1 MRIYIMRHGE
11 TDWNKA
17 FKLQG
22 QTNTELN
29 ENGRHLAR
37 LTAEGLKDTRF
48 DYAFSSPLN
57 RAYETAKIVLNGSPV
72 EIVKDNRLLEVS
84 FGEYEGTVGYDR
96 APDSPIKKFFDKPEE
111 YIADKGAESFEEL
124 FERAG
129 SFLSEV
135 IFPLAKEA
143 PAANVLISGHGAL
156 NKALMAKLLS
166 TDLKDF
172 WGGAVQKN
180 CAVSIFEIN
189 GSEIFALDLA
199 KIYY

>member
-29 ENGRHLAR
+29 ENGRRLAR
-37 LTAEGLKDTRF
+37 LTADGLKDISF

-57 RAYETAKIVLNGSPV
+57 RAYETAGIVLKGSSV
-72 EIVKDNRLLEVS
+72 KIVKDVRLSEVA
-84 FGEYEGTVGYDR
+84 FGEYEGTVGYNR

-111 YIADKGAESFEEL
+111 YVADKGAESFESL
-124 FERAG
+124 FKRAG
-129 SFLSEV
+129 EFLEEV
-135 IFPLAKEA
+135 IFPLSKEA
-143 PAANVLISGHGAL
+143 PDANVLISGHGAL
-156 NKALMAKLLS
+156 NKALMAKLLG
-166 TDLKDF
+166 TELKDF

-180 CAVSIFEIN
+180 CAVSIFDIN
-189 GSEIFALDLA
+189 DSEIIAVDLA